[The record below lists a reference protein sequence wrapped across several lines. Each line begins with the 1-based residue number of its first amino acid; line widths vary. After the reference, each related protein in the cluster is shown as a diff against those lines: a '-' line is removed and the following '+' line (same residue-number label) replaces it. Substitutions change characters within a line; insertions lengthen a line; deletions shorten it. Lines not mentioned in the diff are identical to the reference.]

1 MTVQSTDKTEAADEI
16 QYLLD
21 SRAGTASATTQKV
34 LTDDSTGQSVEVGDP
49 ADLALTADEQ
59 AKFLSDADA
68 SLTAILAA
76 RLPAAPVADSGT
88 DADVSTGAD
97 AVPSQS

>member
-1 MTVQSTDKTEAADEI
+1 MTIPSTDKTEAADEI

-34 LTDDSTGQSVEVGDP
+34 LTDDTTGQTAGAGDP
-49 ADLALTADEQ
+49 LDLALTEEEQ
-59 AKFLSDADA
+59 AQFLADADA

-76 RLPAAPVADSGT
+76 RTQAAPV
-88 DADVSTGAD
+88 
-97 AVPSQS
+97 QS

>member
-16 QYLLD
+16 NYLLD
-21 SRAGTASATTQKV
+21 SRAATASATTQKV
-34 LTDDSTGQSVEVGDP
+34 LTDDTTGQTVEVGGP

-59 AKFLSDADA
+59 AKLFSDADA

-76 RLPAAPVADSGT
+76 RTSAPADGAAPA
-88 DADVSTGAD
+88 
-97 AVPSQS
+97 QS